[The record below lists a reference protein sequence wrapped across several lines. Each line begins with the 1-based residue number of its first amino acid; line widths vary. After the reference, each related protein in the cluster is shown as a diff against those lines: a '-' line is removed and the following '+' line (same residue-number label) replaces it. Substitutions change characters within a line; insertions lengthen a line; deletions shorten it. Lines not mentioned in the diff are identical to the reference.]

1 MFDLVTRGRSSGI
14 HSQPRD
20 WLVCGVQAVAGPL
33 SVDCISLAETES
45 ILSAADRAVYHS
57 ISTVVSSID
66 IVMAKIS
73 SQQMF
78 SLH

>member
-14 HSQPRD
+14 HPQPRD

-33 SVDCISLAETES
+33 SADCISLAETES
-45 ILSAADRAVYHS
+45 ILSADRVVYHS